1 MQKLF
6 QNIQELH
13 KFITNNDSETVK
25 KIYFPGM
32 NNQGIDL
39 FEFWLP
45 TLISNK
51 SSSLIY
57 MIENNMVNYARY
69 STVEKIMYHWWN
81 LMTFTIKNA
90 YSDIKGEDIFLY
102 YFTKNIPPNNLYTIH
117 TDSINRID

>member
-1 MQKLF
+1 
-6 QNIQELH
+6 
-13 KFITNNDSETVK
+13 
-25 KIYFPGM
+25 
-32 NNQGIDL
+32 
-39 FEFWLP
+39 
-45 TLISNK
+45 
-51 SSSLIY
+51 
-57 MIENNMVNYARY
+57 MVNYARY